1 MIRGYN
7 FPSGTAEKV
16 TIDGN
21 KVREKLDLYTHSY
34 TLVETSDTNNL
45 PTFSGTKQILNDN
58 NFIYYSTS
66 YNSSTYVLTITLRYV
81 TNTPLAEKSSISITT
96 NTVGSCE
103 SRNIR
108 FHQNSETNKFWVV
121 VTYKCYSSSTGKKNT
136 YFSVY
141 EISISSS
148 GVLTSTPKCTNIM
161 SYCPIQHGVSIYE
174 GRVFSDL
181 LVDSTGL
188 YVVEAH
194 SSWAES
200 NSFGEDRME
209 LTTYQF
215 GTTNTQMKKI
225 GTIKVS
231 SITEHSGFLLK
242 KGNNQ
247 YYYFY
252 DATATRSG
260 TVNSYISITRSST
273 TSISMSSITTMTGSL
288 YTYNGSLTM
297 YEYNGEFYG
306 FRHGSCR
313 TSGDITSGTGPNG
326 AELFQVSGSSWTLKK
341 LYDKSVFGDNYTKI
355 LSISGRIMELRTSTS
370 NSKYYQQNIYVIS
383 SFSNGDYIL
392 VQTPQLNTYNGI
404 KSYNFHGY
412 TIEEDYYKIYLYASY
427 TGDSESYNNYEQ
439 HTISRYNM
447 PLLYSTIII

>member
-7 FPSGTAEKV
+7 FPSGAAEKV
-16 TIDGN
+16 TIDGY
-21 KVREKLDLYTHSY
+21 KVTYPLDLYTHSY
-34 TLVETSDTNNL
+34 TLVETSDTNYL

-66 YNSSTYVLTITLRYV
+66 YNSSTYVFTTTLRYV

-96 NTVGSCE
+96 NMVRDCE
-103 SRNIR
+103 SRSIR

-121 VTYKCYSSSTGKKNT
+121 VTYKYYSSSTRKENT

-148 GVLTSTPKCTNIM
+148 GVLTSTTKCTNIM
-161 SYCPIQHGVSIYE
+161 SYCPSQYGASGYV
-174 GRVFSDL
+174 GRVLSDL

-194 SSWAES
+194 SNHVES
-200 NSFGEDRME
+200 ISFGKDCME

-225 GTIKVS
+225 GTIEVS

-242 KGNNQ
+242 KGSNNQ

-252 DATATRSG
+252 GATATRSG

-273 TSISMSSITTMTGSL
+273 TSISMSSVTTMTGSL

-297 YEYNGEFYG
+297 YEYNGNFYG
-306 FRHGSCR
+306 FRDGSCG
-313 TSGDITSGTGPNG
+313 TSGDITSETGPDG

-341 LYDKSVFGDNYTKI
+341 LYDKSVLGSNYTEI
-355 LSISGRIMELRTSTS
+355 LSISGRIMELRTLTT
-370 NSKYYQQNIYVIS
+370 NSEYYQQNIYVIS

-392 VQTPQLNTYNGI
+392 VQTPQLNTYNYI
-404 KSYNFHGY
+404 KSYNFLGY
-412 TIEEDYYKIYLYASY
+412 VIEGDYYKIYLSASY
-427 TGDSESYNNYEQ
+427 HGYSESYNNYEQ
-439 HTISRYNM
+439 HTISRYM

>member
-7 FPSGTAEKV
+7 FPSGSEEKV
-16 TIDGN
+16 TIDGY
-21 KVREKLDLYTHSY
+21 KVTYPLDLYTHSY
-34 TLVETSDTNNL
+34 TLVETSDTNYL

-66 YNSSTYVLTITLRYV
+66 YNSSTYVFTTTLRYV

-96 NTVGSCE
+96 NMVRDCE
-103 SRNIR
+103 SRSIR

-121 VTYKCYSSSTGKKNT
+121 VTYKYYSSSTRKKNT

-148 GVLTSTPKCTNIM
+148 GVLTSTTKCTNIM
-161 SYCPIQHGVSIYE
+161 SYCPSQYGAAEYV
-174 GRVFSDL
+174 RRAWSDL

-194 SSWAES
+194 S
-200 NSFGEDRME
+200 NSVEDTSVGKDCME

-225 GTIKVS
+225 GTIEVS

-242 KGNNQ
+242 KGSNNQ

-252 DATATRSG
+252 SATATRSG

-273 TSISMSSITTMTGSL
+273 TSISMSSVTTMTGSL
-288 YTYNGSLTM
+288 QTYNRDLTM
-297 YEYNGEFYG
+297 YEYSGNFYG
-306 FRHGSCR
+306 FRHGSCG
-313 TSGDITSGTGPNG
+313 TSGDITSGTESYG
-326 AELFQVSGSSWTLKK
+326 AELFQVSGSSWILQK
-341 LYDKSVFGDNYTKI
+341 LYDKNVSGDNYIKI
-355 LSISGRIMELRTSTS
+355 LSISGRVMELRTSTS
-370 NSKYYQQNIYVIS
+370 NDTYYQQNIYIIS
-383 SFSNGDYIL
+383 NFSNGNYTLI
-392 VQTPQLNTYNGI
+392 QTPQLNTYNGI
-404 KSYNFHGY
+404 KSYSLLGY
-412 TIEEDYYKIYLYASY
+412 VIEGDYYKIYLSASY
-427 TGDSESYNNYEQ
+427 TGDNRLYSNYEKY
-439 HTISRYNM
+439 TIGQYM
-447 PLLYSTIII
+447 PLLYSTTII